1 MNVAEVNNKFKKRKI
16 IVFHHLQR
24 TEGTLEALHVRHK
37 LVNHLLSEV
46 VDIIP
51 DGLCQ

>member
-1 MNVAEVNNKFKKRKI
+1 MSYD
-16 IVFHHLQR
+16 
-24 TEGTLEALHVRHK
+24 TLFLILLSFILFSILFYSLCSLAISDKSVH
-37 LVNHLLSEV
+37 HLLSEV